1 MKLQTIEE
9 MRIEKI
15 QEALDLYDHVSEAA
29 KALECTKRTVFR
41 YIAKGLV
48 KRKHPS
54 PFSPKNHWKDKK
66 INKDLE
72 AAIAHLKKHS
82 TK

>member
-15 QEALDLYDHVSEAA
+15 QKALDLYDHVSEAA
-29 KALECTKRTVFR
+29 KALECNKRTVFR

-48 KRKHPS
+48 KRR
-54 PFSPKNHWKDKK
+54 
-66 INKDLE
+66 
-72 AAIAHLKKHS
+72 
-82 TK
+82 

>member
-15 QEALDLYDHVSEAA
+15 QKALDHYDYVTDAA

-48 KRKHPS
+48 KRR
-54 PFSPKNHWKDKK
+54 
-66 INKDLE
+66 
-72 AAIAHLKKHS
+72 
-82 TK
+82 

>member
-15 QEALDLYDHVSEAA
+15 QKALDLFDNVSEAA
-29 KALECTKRTVFR
+29 EALECNKRTVFR

-48 KRKHPS
+48 KRR
-54 PFSPKNHWKDKK
+54 
-66 INKDLE
+66 
-72 AAIAHLKKHS
+72 
-82 TK
+82 